1 METTTFNP
9 DAASWNQARSSEQLR
24 GFVSSKLAGLTDIE
38 L

>member
-9 DAASWNQARSSEQLR
+9 ESASWNQARSSEELR
-24 GFVSSKLAGLTDIE
+24 GFVASKLAGLTDIE